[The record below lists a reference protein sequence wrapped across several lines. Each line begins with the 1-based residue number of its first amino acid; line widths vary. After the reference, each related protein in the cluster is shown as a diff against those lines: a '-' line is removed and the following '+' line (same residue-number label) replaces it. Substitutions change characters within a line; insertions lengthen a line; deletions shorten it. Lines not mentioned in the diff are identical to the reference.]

1 LAFTTRPLDA
11 STWPDFAT
19 LVQEHHGVW
28 SGCWCP
34 GFHEDGRTGVHP
46 PEKRRALKEAR
57 VRSVSSSFLHNA
69 TVAMFERQG
78 FTRTRR
84 IGKHRWVVSRELPAA
99 GWPSEY
105 K

>member
-1 LAFTTRPLDA
+1 
-11 STWPDFAT
+11 
-19 LVQEHHGVW
+19 
-28 SGCWCP
+28 
-34 GFHEDGRTGVHP
+34 
-46 PEKRRALKEAR
+46 
-57 VRSVSSSFLHNA
+57 
-69 TVAMFERQG
+69 MFERQG